1 MLRLFVLENHPPNTI
16 PRVLMRPRKGSNMG
30 GKTWLRGEGIDRL
43 QLWERIRPKIMT
55 SKSIFLN

>member
-1 MLRLFVLENHPPNTI
+1 
-16 PRVLMRPRKGSNMG
+16 MRPRKGSNMG